1 MGPHRDLP
9 AYDEPPTY
17 SDVPGIVTQ
26 ETKMDKYKNKGKEIL
41 AKVTYYRNTTLPKFQ
56 QNWLAKWLAL
66 LPIEQR
72 EDIQTQSLRNNIRF
86 IKIPLR

>member
-17 SDVPGIVTQ
+17 SDVTGIVTQ

-41 AKVTYYRNTTLPKFQ
+41 AKVTYYRNTTLPK
-56 QNWLAKWLAL
+56 WLAL